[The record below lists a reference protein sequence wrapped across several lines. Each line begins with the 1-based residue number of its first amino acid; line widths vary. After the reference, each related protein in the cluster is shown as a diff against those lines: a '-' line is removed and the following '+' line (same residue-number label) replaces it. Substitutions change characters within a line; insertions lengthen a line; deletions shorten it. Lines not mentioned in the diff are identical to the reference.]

1 MSFIA
6 GAYTLGYGT
15 GPSSLGQ
22 VEDGITFSYAPHYEA
37 IRGDNAG
44 DTLQDGVYR
53 GVDVF
58 VSFTLIE
65 YNAAGVQ
72 ALVWPWSNTL
82 GTLGT
87 IGRLMTGIKTIGT
100 PGGALGTGSLT
111 MTAVASTP
119 AASTPATRVCHWAGI
134 PDGADVNYLMAPRLR
149 RLPIRLQLL
158 PTSGGVLWTD
168 T

>member
-6 GAYTLGYGT
+6 GGYTLTYGGST
-15 GPSSLGQ
+15 LGQ
-22 VEDGITFSYAPHYEA
+22 IEDGISHQHSPHYEA
-37 IRGDNAG
+37 IRGDNLG
-44 DTLQDGVYR
+44 DVLQDGVYR
-53 GVDVF
+53 GASVF

-65 YNAAGVQ
+65 WNATAVQ
-72 ALVWPWSNTL
+72 ALMWPWSATH

-100 PGGALGTGSLT
+100 PGGAGGTGTLVA
-111 MTAVASTP
+111 TAVSGTP
-119 AASTPATRVCHWAGI
+119 AAATPATRTYHLAMI
-134 PDGADVNYLMAPRLR
+134 PDGADVSYAFAPRLR
-149 RLPIRLQLL
+149 RLPVRLIVL